1 MTDSPKIHATSTG
14 VINRD
19 YKQGNL
25 IYLLLL
31 CKRFGYHLLLS
42 EVRFTGSGAHGYNY
56 TTSVIQLYGFNCCT
70 DFKLYHGVLLAHLSS
85 KTY

>member
-14 VINRD
+14 VINMD

-25 IYLLLL
+25 MYLLLL

-42 EVRFTGSGAHGYNY
+42 EVRFTGSVDHGYNY
-56 TTSVIQLYGFNCCT
+56 TMVPFSYMGLT
-70 DFKLYHGVLLAHLSS
+70 VLWSTVGSFEL